1 MSTIES
7 RLCRHKGSNSAVE
20 LPIVYTAMHGVG
32 YPWIQRVFE
41 AFNLAPP
48 IPVAAQVTPDPTFPT
63 VSLPNPEEGKVRRH
77 TLCRTRCGGVSE
89 RGATWLHRGRWR
101 WRRKPRMKW
110 VPTSSWQATQTLTD
124 WRSQNATRMARGTC
138 STETTSARC
147 WGIGSGRSSRR

>member
-77 TLCRTRCGGVSE
+77 TLCRAVPGVAACLSVGRPGCTGGVGAGDE
-89 RGATWLHRGRWR
+89 NRG
-101 WRRKPRMKW
+101 
-110 VPTSSWQATQTLTD
+110 
-124 WRSQNATRMARGTC
+124 
-138 STETTSARC
+138 
-147 WGIGSGRSSRR
+147 